1 MQENEKVNKRGI
13 SLQAKQAR
21 EAWQEQRLHSTRS
34 RLYSCGLKLIVEYGY
49 DETAAQDI
57 AQAAGVST
65 MTFFRHFP
73 SKEGCRSWNASR

>member
-34 RLYSCGLKLIVEYGY
+34 RLCSCGLKLIVEHGY
-49 DETAAQDI
+49 DETAAQDT
-57 AQAAGVST
+57 AQAAGVL
-65 MTFFRHFP
+65 P
-73 SKEGCRSWNASR
+73 